1 MSNTGRSLPCESDS
15 SYDSD
20 APSPPPYQ
28 ERPPPPYRASNDT
41 LPRQDTYQP
50 PTRDKNFHY
59 PNPEAPSESTPLV
72 SSSSFEDKA
81 VRRGFVRK
89 VFGLLTLQLLFTFSA
104 VSVFTFSPVVK
115 KAVQTNHWAYRGS
128 FILFAVVVVTLIL
141 CDSLRRRHP
150 WNLSGLVVVTLS
162 GSYMVGTVASFHNTS
177 TVVITMAVTLV
188 ISAAVIAFSA
198 QTRYDFT
205 FCYGFLLIVVVDF
218 VMFGFLYTFCYSH
231 ITNAIH
237 GCLGALLYALFL
249 VVDCQLMM
257 GRMSYRLD
265 PEEYIY
271 AALMI
276 YLDIFLIFL
285 YLLGKK

>member
-1 MSNTGRSLPCESDS
+1 ADVTV
-15 SYDSD
+15 
-20 APSPPPYQ
+20 
-28 ERPPPPYRASNDT
+28 T
-41 LPRQDTYQP
+41 LRLMFIHLT
-50 PTRDKNFHY
+50 
-59 PNPEAPSESTPLV
+59 
-72 SSSSFEDKA
+72 
-81 VRRGFVRK
+81 
-89 VFGLLTLQLLFTFSA
+89 VFGLLTLQLLFSFTA
-104 VSVFTFSPVVK
+104 VSVFTFSSVVK
-115 KAVQTNHWAYRGS
+115 KAVQTNHWAYRSS
-128 FILFAVVVVTLIL
+128 FIVFAVVVVTLIL

-188 ISAAVIAFSA
+188 ISAAVCYS

-276 YLDIFLIFL
+276 YLDIILIFL

>member
-1 MSNTGRSLPCESDS
+1 
-15 SYDSD
+15 
-20 APSPPPYQ
+20 
-28 ERPPPPYRASNDT
+28 
-41 LPRQDTYQP
+41 
-50 PTRDKNFHY
+50 
-59 PNPEAPSESTPLV
+59 
-72 SSSSFEDKA
+72 FE
-81 VRRGFVRK
+81 V
-89 VFGLLTLQLLFTFSA
+89 VFGLLTLQLL
-104 VSVFTFSPVVK
+104 FTFSPVVK
-115 KAVQTNHWAYRGS
+115 KAVQTNHWAYRSS
-128 FILFAVVVVTLIL
+128 FIVFAVVVVTLIL

-150 WNLSGLVVVTLS
+150 WNLSGLLQVVVTLS